1 MNSDCILINLFYCM
15 PRKKEMTAIILAGG
29 KSSRMKQDKGLILLQ
44 GKMMIE
50 HIIEKAKEVTESI
63 IIITEDPA
71 YLQFGLPC
79 FADTFPGKG
88 PLAGIYSGLLH
99 SSTVKNLV
107 LGCDT
112 PFLSGRI
119 LAALR
124 DHCDTE
130 DALVTEHIGKAEVL
144 RTEGRGDTRRVVAV
158 VAVGGEA
165 IEVDRIDA
173 GVVAGGEDRLQAQHH
188 LRLRRLA
195 VTVVGRLANAGDS
208 HSPAQT
214 SLTQARSTQVQALHD
229 YDVTRA
235 KLERAIGVNIMQSNK
250 L

>member
-1 MNSDCILINLFYCM
+1 
-15 PRKKEMTAIILAGG
+15 MTAIILAGG

-130 DALVTEHIGKAEVL
+130 DALVTEHNGKAEPLCAVYDRSCIPHFRKAL
-144 RTEGRGDTRRVVAV
+144 EAERLKITVALQGLKTV
-158 VAVGGEA
+158 Y
-165 IEVDRIDA
+165 ISFDR
-173 GVVAGGEDRLQAQHH
+173 EDWMTKELF
-188 LRLRRLA
+188 
-195 VTVVGRLANAGDS
+195 ANINT
-208 HSPAQT
+208 PEE
-214 SLTQARSTQVQALHD
+214 LNEYRNL
-229 YDVTRA
+229 
-235 KLERAIGVNIMQSNK
+235 NK
-250 L
+250 